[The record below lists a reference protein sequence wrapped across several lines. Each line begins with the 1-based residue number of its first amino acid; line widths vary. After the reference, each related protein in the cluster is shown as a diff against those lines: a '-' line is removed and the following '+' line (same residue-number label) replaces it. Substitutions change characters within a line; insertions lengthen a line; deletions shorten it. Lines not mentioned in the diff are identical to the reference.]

1 MIDTSHTSPY
11 GVLVLR
17 VTLGAFLFIHGA
29 IKLLVFT
36 PAGTVRYF
44 ASLGLPPSLAYAIMT
59 FELVGGIAMMAGL
72 WARIVALVIIV
83 ELIGT
88 IVVTHAG
95 NGFLFTNAK
104 GGWEFP
110 AFWIAMLIVFILLGD
125 GPYALKPTRWRS

>member
-11 GVLVLR
+11 GVLVFR
-17 VTLGAFLFIHGA
+17 VTLGTFFFIHGA

-59 FELVGGIAMMAGL
+59 LELVGGIAMMVGL
-72 WARIVALVIIV
+72 WAAIVAIV
-83 ELIGT
+83 MIAELIGT

-95 NGFLFTNAK
+95 NGFLFTNPK
-104 GGWEFP
+104 GGWEFL
-110 AFWIAMLIVFILLGD
+110 AFWIMMLTVFILVGD